1 MNDFSI
7 KRTAN
12 IARLLWPMYKADIIK
27 KTLAM
32 AALVSLCI
40 LAASYGYGQKH
51 DFSDMSRIY
60 RSAFAPCFGFIIGTI
75 VFPLGMFYPYAKIK
89 EKYQNRSLLMLPAS
103 NLEKYIT
110 HYAFAWLTV
119 FGILCGF
126 AIADLM
132 QYAIHTMMG
141 HEGAML
147 MIVYLTQSQFIEW
160 IIGSTNTSLVLFS
173 FGAITVW
180 LHSFGVLGVTF
191 FKSYKHGAGL
201 TFLTLFVFGMLIF
214 ALFGHTTIVITWW
227 SNVRSFNVIFLL
239 LTPVN
244 FLLSYLFFC
253 RQQITARF
261 INI

>member
-7 KRTAN
+7 KRTTN
-12 IARLLWPMYKADIIK
+12 ITRLLWPMYKADMIK
-27 KTLAM
+27 RALYM
-32 AALVSLCI
+32 AALVSLCM
-40 LAASYGYGQKH
+40 LSTSYGHGLKH

-60 RSAFAPCFGFIIGTI
+60 RIAFAPCFGCIIGTI

-110 HYAFAWLTV
+110 HYAFTWLY
-119 FGILCGF
+119 FLCIAGGLI
-126 AIADLM
+126 IADLM
-132 QYAIHTMMG
+132 QYAVHAMMG
-141 HEGAML
+141 HEGVML

-180 LHSFGVLGVTF
+180 LHSLIVIGVRF

-201 TFLTLFVFGMLIF
+201 TLLTLFVFGMLIF
-214 ALFGHTTIVITWW
+214 ALFGMDIVPFWW
-227 SNVRSFNVIFLL
+227 NNLGYFNAMFIL

-244 FLLSYLFFC
+244 FLLSYYFFC

>member
-12 IARLLWPMYKADIIK
+12 IARLLWPMYKADMIK
-27 KTLAM
+27 RALYM
-32 AALVSLCI
+32 AALVFLCM
-40 LAASYGYGQKH
+40 LSTSYGHGLKH

-60 RSAFAPCFGFIIGTI
+60 RIAFAPCFGCIIGTI
-75 VFPLGMFYPYAKIK
+75 AFPLGMFYPYAKIK
-89 EKYQNRSLLMLPAS
+89 EKYQNRGLLMLPAS
-103 NLEKYIT
+103 NIEKYIT
-110 HYAFAWLTV
+110 HYAFTWLN
-119 FGILCGF
+119 FLSIAGGLI
-126 AIADLM
+126 IADLM
-132 QYAIHTMMG
+132 QYAVHAMMG
-141 HEGAML
+141 HEGVML

-201 TFLTLFVFGMLIF
+201 TLLTLFVFGMLIF
-214 ALFGHTTIVITWW
+214 ALFGFDFIAFWW
-227 SNVRSFNVIFLL
+227 RNVQFFNAMFLL
-239 LTPVN
+239 FTPVN
-244 FLLSYLFFC
+244 FLLSYHLFC